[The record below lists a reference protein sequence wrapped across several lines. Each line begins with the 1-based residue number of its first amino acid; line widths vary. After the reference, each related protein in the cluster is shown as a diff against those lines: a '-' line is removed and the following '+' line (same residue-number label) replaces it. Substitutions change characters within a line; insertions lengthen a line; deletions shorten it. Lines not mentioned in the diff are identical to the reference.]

1 MGKIHMH
8 DEASAKAWLADVEA
22 LNDETKETVKE
33 AGKAVKAIKEMADG
47 SLIDELVIGG
57 EKLMKAAEV
66 LSGTMNEFTKLVNG
80 IIGKAKEV
88 LNEALKGVTDT
99 FSAIK

>member
-8 DEASAKAWLADVEA
+8 DEASAKAWLAEVEA

-33 AGKAVKAIKEMADG
+33 IKEMADG
-47 SLIDELVIGG
+47 SLIDELVVGG

-88 LNEALKGVTDT
+88 LNDALKGVTDT

>member
-1 MGKIHMH
+1 
-8 DEASAKAWLADVEA
+8 
-22 LNDETKETVKE
+22 
-33 AGKAVKAIKEMADG
+33 
-47 SLIDELVIGG
+47 
-57 EKLMKAAEV
+57 MKAAEV

-88 LNEALKGVTDT
+88 LNDALKGVTDT